1 MDTNAPQKAPRTV
14 SKPGE
19 SIFLA
24 VVLLGLAILLPEAL
38 KLPGLFQGQ
47 WAGPG
52 SLAQLLLVAMAL
64 LTGSLLL
71 VSLRTGS
78 VAFMLTA
85 RYLFSRDAVMLL
97 LTVVLYTILIVP
109 LGFEIST
116 FAFLL
121 AAMYVLNPVKPLQKA
136 AIAFATVAVIYAIFV
151 MLFEVILP

>member
-1 MDTNAPQKAPRTV
+1 VDTNAPQKTSRTS

-38 KLPGLFQGQ
+38 KLSGLFQGQ

-71 VSLRTGS
+71 FSLRTGS
-78 VAFMLTA
+78 AALIPTA

>member
-1 MDTNAPQKAPRTV
+1 
-14 SKPGE
+14 
-19 SIFLA
+19 
-24 VVLLGLAILLPEAL
+24 
-38 KLPGLFQGQ
+38 
-47 WAGPG
+47 
-52 SLAQLLLVAMAL
+52 MAL